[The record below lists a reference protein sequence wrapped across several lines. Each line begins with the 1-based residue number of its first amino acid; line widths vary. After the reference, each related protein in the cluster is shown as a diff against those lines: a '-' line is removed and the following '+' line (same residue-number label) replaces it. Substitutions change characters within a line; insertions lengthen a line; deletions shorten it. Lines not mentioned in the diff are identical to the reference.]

1 MKKRNKILILMV
13 ISMILGYL
21 PWYNFSAVSS
31 YILKELN
38 LTVSDMGIILS
49 IFQVGYVITV
59 VFTAWLA
66 DKVGKK
72 KVIAWAT
79 LLTGIFSTLFPW
91 LARDFY
97 SVLIL
102 RLLTG
107 LSAGAIYVPGIALLS
122 DWFPKNERGK
132 AVGAYTGAL
141 TAAYAGG
148 YFIASPLAGYYG
160 WRIGI
165 LSTSIPV
172 FLAAYILFFKVEEKI
187 DINKIKK
194 NISENENQKNLDID
208 LDKND
213 IDQTRNDLTQYNT
226 KNKIKP
232 APEGG
237 FLGPLFATTGYMGHM
252 WELYAFWG
260 WIGPFMVSSAYAVGY
275 SETKAVLLGGQLA
288 AFIILLGAPAVWLLG
303 IAADKWGRTNIIIL
317 CASSSLIAELFFG
330 YLFGKSLTLIAI
342 IGFWIGFWV
351 VADSG
356 IYKAALT
363 EMTSI
368 KIRATALGI
377 QSAAGYFMTII
388 SPFVFG
394 KLLHFFNSGITD
406 PTRITNWGF
415 PFLILGIGA
424 LLAPFSIFVLR
435 KLPQAKLLTSAEND

>member
-1 MKKRNKILILMV
+1 
-13 ISMILGYL
+13 
-21 PWYNFSAVSS
+21 
-31 YILKELN
+31 
-38 LTVSDMGIILS
+38 
-49 IFQVGYVITV
+49 
-59 VFTAWLA
+59 
-66 DKVGKK
+66 
-72 KVIAWAT
+72 
-79 LLTGIFSTLFPW
+79 
-91 LARDFY
+91 
-97 SVLIL
+97 
-102 RLLTG
+102 
-107 LSAGAIYVPGIALLS
+107 
-122 DWFPKNERGK
+122 
-132 AVGAYTGAL
+132 
-141 TAAYAGG
+141 
-148 YFIASPLAGYYG
+148 
-160 WRIGI
+160 
-165 LSTSIPV
+165 
-172 FLAAYILFFKVEEKI
+172 
-187 DINKIKK
+187 
-194 NISENENQKNLDID
+194 
-208 LDKND
+208 
-213 IDQTRNDLTQYNT
+213 
-226 KNKIKP
+226 
-232 APEGG
+232 
-237 FLGPLFATTGYMGHM
+237 M

-406 PTRITNWGF
+406 PTRITNWGL
-415 PFLILGIGA
+415 PFLMLGMGA
-424 LLAPFSIFVLR
+424 LLAPLSIFVLR
-435 KLPQAKLLTSAEND
+435 RLPQAKLLTSAEND